1 MESVLRQPAD
11 DLVADDLGV
20 LDDPAHIADQLI
32 AGVLAEA
39 AARGAWWN
47 VSVNL
52 PSVPDQS
59 VRSRIE
65 HDGLAMLDDAAQRRA
80 RVEAACR

>member
-32 AGVLAEA
+32 AGGGIIRL
-39 AARGAWWN
+39 
-47 VSVNL
+47 NL
-52 PSVPDQS
+52 LELLEQPGF
-59 VRSRIE
+59 IKF
-65 HDGLAMLDDAAQRRA
+65 
-80 RVEAACR
+80 